1 MNVKVLLLPDGND
14 PDSFARSHTASDF
27 RKYIEENQ
35 TDFIQ
40 FKTHLMLKG
49 VTDPVKR
56 SEAIN
61 SIVESIS
68 KIKNQITRASYKE
81 ERRAA
86 GLRDQ
91 VVQQAAQ
98 TGQQM
103 GGTTPEAKL
112 REVEDLIIQIVIHH
126 GEELITVKDSEQQDV
141 ELPVAQYIMLD
152 MQGDG
157 FEFHNPIYNKVLHEA
172 VEHIGDEDFKAETY
186 FANHPDPAVSRLAGM
201 MTGEQEV
208 STASLQL
215 KLNPEK
221 LRQMVFKDMLSFRTH
236 YIAQRLV
243 EVRQQFVQNPN
254 NMELIAEFTKL
265 KQMNSLLAAQANF
278 IFN

>member
-68 KIKNQITRASYKE
+68 KIKNQITRASYITDCSHRLGVSEAIIVNALNNFVRNGLSEQVKE

-91 VVQQAAQ
+91 VVKQAAQ

-126 GEELITVKDSEQQDV
+126 GEELITVKDSEQQ
-141 ELPVAQYIMLD
+141 
-152 MQGDG
+152 
-157 FEFHNPIYNKVLHEA
+157 
-172 VEHIGDEDFKAETY
+172 IGRA
-186 FANHPDPAVSRLAGM
+186 HV
-201 MTGEQEV
+201 
-208 STASLQL
+208 
-215 KLNPEK
+215 
-221 LRQMVFKDMLSFRTH
+221 
-236 YIAQRLV
+236 
-243 EVRQQFVQNPN
+243 
-254 NMELIAEFTKL
+254 
-265 KQMNSLLAAQANF
+265 
-278 IFN
+278 